1 MARDQRMPQLVHQ
14 QADRDAD
21 GPDEAGRQVATRKHV
36 EKEEVERVG
45 RDPNARDGEQMKPSH
60 IPRIAQAALPCP
72 GALVCA
78 ALPAPARAWEA
89 GGHAGVGLDSGSVHL
104 GGDLVFP
111 IVRLSPA
118 VEFSLWPSA
127 AFVITDGPEGVLLGL
142 DFPFEFI
149 IADSI
154 VKPFVGPGFGVWIAD
169 EHAQVKLNVIGGLF
183 IDTGTVRPFAELA
196 LRFIHG
202 TYVDLLAGVL
212 VEL

>member
-1 MARDQRMPQLVHQ
+1 
-14 QADRDAD
+14 
-21 GPDEAGRQVATRKHV
+21 
-36 EKEEVERVG
+36 
-45 RDPNARDGEQMKPSH
+45 MKPSH
-60 IPRIAQAALPCP
+60 TPRIAQAALLCL

-78 ALPAPARAWEA
+78 ALPAPAHAWEA

-196 LRFIHG
+196 LRFING